1 MMVDAGRKPFGRV
14 AEAELG
20 VGMAWQELW
29 EGLEVSGACRS
40 DSPWSYGKDSPSLSR
55 SSSLHM
61 SDPPLSSGVVQGLER
76 ILALSNPMHGF
87 QLPPPS
93 VLTSGLS
100 LQLLSVHSFRQSA

>member
-40 DSPWSYGKDSPSLSR
+40 DSPWSYGPSLSR

-61 SDPPLSSGVVQGLER
+61 SDPPLSSGIVQGLER

-87 QLPPPS
+87 QLPLPL